1 MKIGILGAMIEEIQ
15 IIRDKMED
23 TKRQTIAGRDYY
35 TGKLYGF
42 DTVMVFSR
50 WGKVAASSTA
60 TSVINLF
67 NVDLIIFT
75 GIAGA
80 VAKELNIG
88 DIIIGDGL
96 YQHDMDAR
104 PIFKRYQIP
113 LTESIIFRPKPELIE
128 KAKKAAD
135 EFCKKINSII
145 PPAILAKFSITKPKA
160 YCGIIASG
168 DQFITNAAEH
178 DALRLNQGEVM
189 AVEMEGAAVA
199 QICHEYN
206 IPYVIIRTISDK
218 ADHSAAIDFK
228 PFCCEIAAYYSNGI
242 IAEFLLTLTPQPLSQ
257 RARGT

>member
-1 MKIGILGAMIEEIQ
+1 MKIGILGAMTEEIQ

-23 TKRQTIAGRDYY
+23 IKIQTIAGRDYY

-42 DTVMVFSR
+42 DTVLVFSR

-60 TSVINLF
+60 TSLINVF

-113 LTESIIFRPKPELIE
+113 LTESIIFWPKTELIE

-135 EFCKKINSII
+135 EFCKKN
-145 PPAILAKFSITKPKA
+145 
-160 YCGIIASG
+160 
-168 DQFITNAAEH
+168 
-178 DALRLNQGEVM
+178 
-189 AVEMEGAAVA
+189 
-199 QICHEYN
+199 
-206 IPYVIIRTISDK
+206 
-218 ADHSAAIDFK
+218 
-228 PFCCEIAAYYSNGI
+228 
-242 IAEFLLTLTPQPLSQ
+242 
-257 RARGT
+257 